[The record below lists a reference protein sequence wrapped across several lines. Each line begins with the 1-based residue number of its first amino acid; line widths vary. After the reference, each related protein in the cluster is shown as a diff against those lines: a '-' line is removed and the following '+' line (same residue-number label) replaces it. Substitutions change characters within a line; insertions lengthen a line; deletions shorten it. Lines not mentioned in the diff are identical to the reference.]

1 MTPSPP
7 LFVGRSVDWSVIISK
22 AESYTY
28 MLQSVQLIKN
38 KIDNNVQVA
47 SVKAELSGELEEK
60 KSQIK
65 ILQQTLQVK
74 TVLLQPLEVQTVLL
88 FMFICSSVF
97 WLVSGLPFE

>member
-1 MTPSPP
+1 
-7 LFVGRSVDWSVIISK
+7 
-22 AESYTY
+22 

-65 ILQQTLQVK
+65 ILQQTLQVQ

-88 FMFICSSVF
+88 FMFIRSSVF